1 MKQKTLILIIIA
13 VFCGCLAGCT
23 VEPVKL
29 EATPVS
35 FVEVIAHPE
44 RNSGES
50 IAVKGVLREEAGG
63 YCLYYSRLSAKYSN
77 PLDGIWLGDL
87 SDIATPEEL
96 EAWDT
101 WYVEVIGIADHQ
113 EQGPDGAYSSGI
125 RVHKVDKLEQI
136 NKVNYE
142 NPLGE
147 DIVFE

>member
-1 MKQKTLILIIIA
+1 M
-13 VFCGCLAGCT
+13 
-23 VEPVKL
+23 
-29 EATPVS
+29 
-35 FVEVIAHPE
+35 
-44 RNSGES
+44 
-50 IAVKGVLREEAGG
+50 
-63 YCLYYSRLSAKYSN
+63 YYSRLSAKYSN

-113 EQGPDGAYSSGI
+113 EQGPDGVYSSGI
-125 RVHKVDKLEQI
+125 RVNKVDKLEQI